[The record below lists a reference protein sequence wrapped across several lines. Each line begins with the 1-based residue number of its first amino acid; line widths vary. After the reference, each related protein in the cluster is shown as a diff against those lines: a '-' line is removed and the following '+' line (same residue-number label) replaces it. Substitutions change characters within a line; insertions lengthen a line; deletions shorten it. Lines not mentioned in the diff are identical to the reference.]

1 MNLSNEHIFHDGFLR
16 EGLNWENLMSWSLFF
31 GYTLRTVKLSMG
43 NRQQPIS
50 IKIEYKEQLHAKLII
65 NILILRFQG
74 DYLTQALFPQRM

>member
-1 MNLSNEHIFHDGFLR
+1 
-16 EGLNWENLMSWSLFF
+16 MSWSLFF